1 MYLNAFHT
9 YFITF
14 NWSLRTEV
22 LKTNIFLHSGSR
34 GLRRRRERSE
44 DSSSEDQTPKKK
56 KKKQIR
62 GEKSSSSEDSDG
74 GPPVH
79 KGIVPFNVVDPHHV
93 DVDPDPQIR
102 IGKNGSGS
110 SSW

>member
-9 YFITF
+9 YFIT
-14 NWSLRTEV
+14 NNRSLRTEV
-22 LKTNIFLHSGSR
+22 LKTKIFLHSGSR
-34 GLRRRRERSE
+34 GLRRLRERSE
-44 DSSSEDQTPKKK
+44 DSTSEEQTPKKK

-62 GEKSSSSEDSDG
+62 GEKSKRNPCSSSSEDSDG

-79 KGIVPFNVVDPHHV
+79 KGIVPFNVVDPHYV
-93 DVDPDPQIR
+93 DA
-102 IGKNGSGS
+102 GGSGS